1 MDNDL
6 IVKNNNDIEK
16 LVDQLIQEEDPDK
29 TKEMINLFNI
39 NMAKKNTL
47 RVIKVNELLDKV
59 NDEAIRRLDDYPELM
74 NHSDLLNY
82 MKSAQLQLDKSMEN
96 IKSINEVP
104 SIQLN
109 QDNSVNINIEKSEL
123 SRDSRERVLKAVQD
137 FLAQSENTDSI
148 IDVEVKNKD

>member
-1 MDNDL
+1 MNNDL

-137 FLAQSENTDSI
+137 FLAQSENTDNI

>member
-1 MDNDL
+1 MNNDL

-137 FLAQSENTDSI
+137 FLAQSENADNI